1 MYVAYPHTQCAYT
14 EYCKY
19 SRRLQKYLLEELR
32 IYTSCYTHYDRPP
45 AGLSTRLT
53 WLLTIL

>member
-19 SRRLQKYLLEELR
+19 SRRLQKYLLEELS
-32 IYTSCYTHYDRPP
+32 IPPAIHIMTYPP